1 MRGPSQKEG
10 GSVAAL
16 FVRSNRLPQCQMMC
30 GLHRRRLGADF
41 SLPSIGRYFISN
53 QTFGHLIKA
62 VSGSGAVPCPNSEFR
77 HNLSNCCY
85 RTRALDVQ
93 HSSSYSNRICC
104 RHTFGAYRAHREE
117 DRHGTRTRLFCICI
131 RALYIQQTETQPEGC
146 LLCPLTHTK
155 NKNKSSAG
163 AMDGN
168 MHPTAAQQ
176 QQFSFLSFCLSKS
189 LIPVWRRPKEK

>member
-1 MRGPSQKEG
+1 MRGSSQKEG

-77 HNLSNCCY
+77 HNLSNCCC

-93 HSSSYSNRICC
+93 HSSEVIQIEFVVVIRLAHTGRTGRRIV
-104 RHTFGAYRAHREE
+104 TAPGFVFSVYAYKP
-117 DRHGTRTRLFCICI
+117 CIY
-131 RALYIQQTETQPEGC
+131 RNTTGRMSAVSTN
-146 LLCPLTHTK
+146 THK
-155 NKNKSSAG
+155 K
-163 AMDGN
+163 
-168 MHPTAAQQ
+168 
-176 QQFSFLSFCLSKS
+176 
-189 LIPVWRRPKEK
+189 